1 MASMGK
7 TFTKFVCQQ
16 CGAEFSQ
23 WFGRC
28 PNCQKWNTLVETRV
42 KERES
47 KRVKG
52 LPTGK
57 REREV
62 ELISLDK
69 IRELELKRI
78 STKIEELDR
87 VLGEGIV
94 PGSVTLLAGDPGIGK
109 STLLLQAASR
119 VVSQARGSVLY
130 VSGEESPQQIKIRAK
145 RLGIQEKNLLFLNE
159 TNVDTIT
166 ETIENIGA
174 SENQGKRAEN
184 KRSVRRF
191 SGSLSPINHS
201 SVSLVIID
209 SIQTLWTSDLTGTA
223 GSVGQIRE
231 TARRLLDLAKAN
243 QLPVFLVGHV
253 TKQGAIAGP
262 MVLAHMVDTVLLL
275 EGERYQALRILR
287 SIKNRFGPT
296 DEVGVFTMTDKG
308 MEEVTNPSKLFL
320 AERRTK
326 TPGSVVTVLMEGTRP
341 LLVEIQALTVPT
353 QLAMPRRVASGVDWN
368 RLQLLIAVLSR
379 RAGLPL
385 GNFDVF
391 VNVAGG
397 IKVNE
402 PGADLAIALAIASA
416 FADKPVHP
424 QSVVVGEVGL
434 LGELRPVAQLEKRL
448 KETRRLGFTQP
459 VTPSQVKTVS
469 QAIRRALKT
478 K

>member
-1 MASMGK
+1 MASMAK

-16 CGAEFSQ
+16 CGAESPQ

-52 LPTGK
+52 LPAG
-57 REREV
+57 RQEREV
-62 ELISLDK
+62 ELVSLDK
-69 IRELELKRI
+69 IKELELKRI

-87 VLGEGIV
+87 VLGEGLV
-94 PGSVTLLAGDPGIGK
+94 PGVVILLAGDPGIGK

-119 VVSQARGSVLY
+119 VASQARGSVLY

-145 RLGIQEKNLLFLNE
+145 RLAIQEKNLLFLNE
-159 TNVDTIT
+159 TNVDQIVDIIEQQTVDGRQKT
-166 ETIENIGA
+166 E
-174 SENQGKRAEN
+174 
-184 KRSVRRF
+184 
-191 SGSLSPINHS
+191 
-201 SVSLVIID
+201 LVIID
-209 SIQTLWTSDLTGTA
+209 SIQTLWTADLTGTA

-253 TKQGAIAGP
+253 TKEGAIAGP
-262 MVLAHMVDTVLLL
+262 MVLAHMVDTVLFL

-308 MEEVTNPSKLFL
+308 MEEVSNPSKLFL
-320 AERRTK
+320 AERRIK

-397 IKVNE
+397 IKVSE

-416 FADKPVHP
+416 FADKPLHP
-424 QSVVVGEVGL
+424 QSVVIGEVGL
-434 LGELRPVAQLEKRL
+434 LGELRPVPQLEKRL